1 MIQQALYS
9 GGGIMKLEYWQLIR
23 GKGYTTTHLSVVGI
37 KTI

>member
-9 GGGIMKLEYWQLIR
+9 GGGMKLEYRQLIR
-23 GKGYTTTHLSVVGI
+23 GKGYTSTHLSVVGI

>member
-9 GGGIMKLEYWQLIR
+9 GGVMKLEYWQLIR
-23 GKGYTTTHLSVVGI
+23 GKGYTSTHLSVVGI